1 MIKQEAAKLLEQGY
15 KVIPLL
21 QNEKH
26 NFDKNILDK
35 EYSLEDFDKLTNQ
48 YKKPHTNLGI
58 NVGKSLGGLIDIDA
72 DSNEAIKLLPKFFP
86 TDTAIIGR
94 NNRDN
99 IELTHFLFLKDQDY
113 SQFNLDR
120 LDINGKKIIEFRTS
134 GNLVVPPSITPN
146 KEDKNNLMQRIWIN
160 EACPKK
166 EPDVL
171 KMFNLACFGSFIYP
185 FIQSANTGVLVL
197 DGCIKRYTDLTDNER
212 LKFIEIVLSTKFPE
226 KWNRDKDFKPQKIK
240 RIIKAN
246 NNDVTKTAG
255 YKKFADYHKLDP
267 LEVKRALSWIGNVP
281 DEETKSKSKK
291 TIMSFMEN
299 SLDMNVILNTEF
311 PPVQYAVKPILPEG
325 LGIIS
330 GRPKA
335 MKSWTMLD
343 LAYCVQNGKP
353 FMGNEVHQGDVLYLA
368 LEDNP
373 RRLKDRIVKLKFEK
387 LKSPTIN
394 TISPYLNYGL
404 EESIKEWT
412 QQVFYPRLVIVDT
425 LARVKQQFDRTNTAY
440 DKDNYLLRNIQHLA
454 GELSITIIFVSH
466 LGKAQQDYSWDR
478 IQGSTGMQGMT
489 DFMWMLDRGDETKTA
504 SLKGRGRDIE
514 DFEYALK
521 WNPDTWKYE
530 NEGSLWQIMLHENR
544 REIVEA
550 MKHFAHF
557 KKQLEVKPSE
567 VSMHLGET
575 GAKAKARIQKT
586 MQRMVESRDL
596 INGSVYGTYKIFTH
610 LPVKEDLVSNEN
622 EVIN

>member
-1 MIKQEAAKLLEQGY
+1 MVKQEAKKLLQAGY
-15 KVIPLL
+15 RIIPLL
-21 QNEKH
+21 QNQKNNE
-26 NFDKNILDK
+26 DKGILIKD
-35 EYSLEDFDKLTNQ
+35 YSLDDFDKLTKQ
-48 YKKPHTNLGI
+48 FKRPHTNLGV
-58 NVGKSLGGLIDIDA
+58 NVATSFNGLIDIDL
-72 DSNEAIKLLPKFFP
+72 DSDTAIKLAPKFFP
-86 TDTAIIGR
+86 QDTTIFGR
-94 NNRDN
+94 KNNGKL
-99 IELTHFLFLKDQDY
+99 EVTHFLFKRDRDY
-113 SQFNLDR
+113 AKENLNR
-120 LDINGKKIIEFRTS
+120 LDSNNKKIIEFRTL
-134 GNLVVPPSITPN
+134 GNLVVPPSVTPN
-146 KEDKNNLMQRIWIN
+146 KENESNLMERVWIN
-160 EACPKK
+160 DVNPKIQ
-166 EPDVL
+166 PDIL
-171 KMFNLACFGSFIYP
+171 KIFNWACFGSFIYP
-185 FIQSANTGVLVL
+185 FIQSANTGVLTL
-197 DGCIKRYTDLTDNER
+197 DGCIKRYTDLTDSER
-212 LKFIEIVLSTKFPE
+212 LKFIEIILSTKFPE

-267 LEVKRALSWIGNVP
+267 LEIKRALSWVGNVP

-299 SLDMNVILNTEF
+299 GLDMNAILNTEF

-325 LGIIS
+325 LGLCA

-343 LAYCVQNGKP
+343 LAYCVQNGKA

-387 LKSPTIN
+387 LRAPTIN
-394 TISPYLNYGL
+394 TIAPYLNFGL

-412 QQVFYPRLVIVDT
+412 QEVMHPRLVIVDT

-440 DKDNYLLRNIQHLA
+440 DKDNNLLRNIQHLA

-466 LGKAQQDYSWDR
+466 LGKAQQDYSWDK

-489 DFMWMLDRGDETKTA
+489 DFMWMLDRGDDSKTA

-521 WNPDTWKYE
+521 WNSDTWKYE
-530 NEGSLWQIMLHENR
+530 NEGSLWQVMLHENR
-544 REIVEA
+544 REIVDV

-567 VSMHLGET
+567 VAMHLGET

-610 LPVKEDLVSNEN
+610 LPAKEDLVSTEN

>member
-15 KVIPLL
+15 KIIPLL
-21 QNEKH
+21 HNEKH

-94 NNRDN
+94 NNRNN

-160 EACPKK
+160 EAYPKK

-212 LKFIEIVLSTKFPE
+212 LKFIEIILSTKFPE

-267 LEVKRALSWIGNVP
+267 LEVKRALSWVGNVP

-299 SLDMNVILNTEF
+299 GLDMNAILNTEF

-387 LKSPTIN
+387 LKAPTIN
-394 TISPYLNYGL
+394 TVSP
-404 EESIKEWT
+404 
-412 QQVFYPRLVIVDT
+412 
-425 LARVKQQFDRTNTAY
+425 
-440 DKDNYLLRNIQHLA
+440 
-454 GELSITIIFVSH
+454 
-466 LGKAQQDYSWDR
+466 
-478 IQGSTGMQGMT
+478 
-489 DFMWMLDRGDETKTA
+489 
-504 SLKGRGRDIE
+504 
-514 DFEYALK
+514 
-521 WNPDTWKYE
+521 
-530 NEGSLWQIMLHENR
+530 
-544 REIVEA
+544 
-550 MKHFAHF
+550 
-557 KKQLEVKPSE
+557 
-567 VSMHLGET
+567 
-575 GAKAKARIQKT
+575 
-586 MQRMVESRDL
+586 
-596 INGSVYGTYKIFTH
+596 
-610 LPVKEDLVSNEN
+610 
-622 EVIN
+622 

>member
-1 MIKQEAAKLLEQGY
+1 
-15 KVIPLL
+15 
-21 QNEKH
+21 
-26 NFDKNILDK
+26 
-35 EYSLEDFDKLTNQ
+35 
-48 YKKPHTNLGI
+48 
-58 NVGKSLGGLIDIDA
+58 
-72 DSNEAIKLLPKFFP
+72 
-86 TDTAIIGR
+86 
-94 NNRDN
+94 
-99 IELTHFLFLKDQDY
+99 
-113 SQFNLDR
+113 
-120 LDINGKKIIEFRTS
+120 
-134 GNLVVPPSITPN
+134 
-146 KEDKNNLMQRIWIN
+146 
-160 EACPKK
+160 
-166 EPDVL
+166 
-171 KMFNLACFGSFIYP
+171 
-185 FIQSANTGVLVL
+185 L
-197 DGCIKRYTDLTDNER
+197 DGCIKRYTDLTDSQR
-212 LKFIEIVLSTKFPE
+212 LKFIEIILSTKFPE

-267 LEVKRALSWIGNVP
+267 LEVKRALSWVGNVS
-281 DEETKSKSKK
+281 DEESKSKSKI

-299 SLDMNVILNTEF
+299 GLDMNAILNTEF

-325 LGIIS
+325 LGLIC

-343 LAYCVQNGKP
+343 LAYCVQNGRT

-387 LKSPTIN
+387 LRAPTIN
-394 TISPYLNYGL
+394 TIAPYLNFGL

-412 QQVFYPRLVIVDT
+412 QEVMHPRLVIVDT

-440 DKDNYLLRNIQHLA
+440 DKDNNLLRNIQHLA

-489 DFMWMLDRGDETKTA
+489 DFMWMLDRGDDTKTA

-530 NEGSLWQIMLHENR
+530 NEGALWQVMLHENR

-567 VSMHLGET
+567 IAVYLGET

-610 LPVKEDLVSNEN
+610 LPVKEDLVSTEN